1 MKKRIIGVLSLL
13 TILLVNFNVVTG
25 EAAKE
30 TKPTKETTIYVVRH
44 GKLGSILKIKSKD
57 FVTVC

>member
-44 GKLGSILKIKSKD
+44 GKTW
-57 FVTVC
+57 FNT